1 MSGQRRFWGLR
12 EMARMSGAANVRSS
26 CTMAGLSVLVLML
39 AGSSVAQYRPPAV
52 RTAAPV
58 SESRPAGVANNS
70 CHGAVDP
77 RAALNVDQCGAYGDN
92 NIHDDTAAFNA
103 ALAASKHIV
112 CTANKTYGVRGIISV
127 ASSNTTLDLKGCIL
141 KLAETPSTNHFL
153 SITVNYTTV
162 NDLHLTGIGNGIGIS
177 GGATTTSINRFHC
190 DSALVAAGLSECIY
204 LGAANGVFVDQFR
217 MTSTG
222 YGVLQQSGTTVNNV
236 KISRVTADD
245 MFADFFEQNGTPSG
259 PMSDVTLD
267 RIAFNGCH
275 GFPKPATECRFVGTT
290 SVQGLTI
297 SNSQARNGAGDACLH
312 FEGTSAHIQMSNTV
326 LIDCQ
331 VGGGNNGYIYFLTSS
346 ADFRSTHNT
355 FVKTAK
361 LQGAIFAFTTLSG
374 SYSNPIISIDDT
386 FIDENA
392 THSFGGFDLGFHN
405 GPVTITNPTAKDIGT
420 FISLVSTTGVSWSGG
435 RIINA
440 TNGILAANIGQPSGS
455 GGTNISVRGAHI
467 DCLTWCLRSS
477 TNTNGTGPPTNWTL
491 TGNVYTGGGRVLL
504 DGLK

>member
-1 MSGQRRFWGLR
+1 
-12 EMARMSGAANVRSS
+12 MSGAANIRSS
-26 CTMAGLSVLVLML
+26 CTTAGLSFLMLML
-39 AGSSVAQYRPPAV
+39 AWNGSVAQYGPPAV

-103 ALAASKHIV
+103 ALAASKHVV
-112 CTANKTYGVRGIISV
+112 CSANKTYGVRGIINV
-127 ASSNTTLDLKGCIL
+127 ASSNTTLDLAGCIL

-153 SITVNYTTV
+153 SITVNDTTV
-162 NDLHLTGIGNGIGIS
+162 NDLHLTGIGDGIAIT
-177 GGATTTSINRFHC
+177 GGATNTSINRFNC
-190 DSALVAAGLSECIY
+190 DSALIPSGLSECIY

-222 YGVLQQSGTTVNNV
+222 YGVLQQSGPTVKNV

-245 MFADFFEQNGTPSG
+245 MFGDFFEQNGTATG

-267 RIAFNGCH
+267 RITFNGCH

-297 SNSQARNGAGDACLH
+297 SNSQARNVTGDACLH
-312 FEGTSAHIQMSNTV
+312 FEGPSAHIQMSNTV

-331 VGGGNNGYIYFLTSS
+331 VSGGNDGYVYFLTSS
-346 ADFRSTHNT
+346 ADFRSVHNI

-361 LQGAIFAFTTLSG
+361 LAGPIFAFSTQSG
-374 SYSNPIISIDDT
+374 SYANPITSTDDT

-392 THSFGGFDLGFHN
+392 THSLGGFNLAFHN
-405 GPVTITNPTAKDIGT
+405 GPVAITNPTAKDIGT
-420 FISLVSTTGVSWSGG
+420 FISLISTTGVSWSGG
-435 RIINA
+435 RITNA
-440 TNGILAANIGQPSGS
+440 TNGILAAN
-455 GGTNISVRGAHI
+455 GGTAIR
-467 DCLTWCLRSS
+467 
-477 TNTNGTGPPTNWTL
+477 
-491 TGNVYTGGGRVLL
+491 
-504 DGLK
+504 